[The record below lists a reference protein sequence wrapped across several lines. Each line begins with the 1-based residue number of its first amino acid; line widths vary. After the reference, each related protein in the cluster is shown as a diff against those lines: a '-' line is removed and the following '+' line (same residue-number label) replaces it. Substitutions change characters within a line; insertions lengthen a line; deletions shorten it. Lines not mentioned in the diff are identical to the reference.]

1 MQILPA
7 DPLANDGITGF
18 ARRFRRGEITA
29 AAATEAYLA
38 RIAALDDVL
47 GAYEYVARDTA
58 LAQAQAI
65 DRLRASGTDL
75 GPLMGVPVAIKDII
89 AVDGMPTTAGS
100 DLDVTDLIGGEGSF
114 VKRLRRLGCVIL
126 GKVKTVEFALG
137 SSGTNYTRG
146 TPRNPWDAKTFRVVS
161 GSSSGSGVAMAA
173 GLCGFTIGSDTGG
186 SVRGPAAFCGVVGT
200 KTTAG
205 LWPVDGVFPL
215 SRTFDTLG
223 PLTRSAAD
231 AAVVLAALLDA
242 PIPQPISPQRLRL
255 GRPKSFFFDGADRE
269 VVACIDAALAELVR
283 AGAQV
288 IEFDLP
294 EFAEHTQVFTT
305 ISRPELIAGFGRE
318 RFLASKMRMNPDV
331 ADRAAPGLTVSA
343 DAYVR
348 ALWRHREMCEIAKVA
363 MRDLDAWVGPT
374 KLRLPP
380 PYSGAFQSLEAD
392 RALTEA
398 CAGPTRVAT
407 AFGLCAVSQP
417 VQRYGAPLPVGMQVI
432 CPGFAE
438 LKLLSVALAI
448 EQIVGP
454 PPVPDLSGFL
464 AA

>member
-1 MQILPA
+1 
-7 DPLANDGITGF
+7 
-18 ARRFRRGEITA
+18 
-29 AAATEAYLA
+29 
-38 RIAALDDVL
+38 
-47 GAYEYVARDTA
+47 
-58 LAQAQAI
+58 
-65 DRLRASGTDL
+65 
-75 GPLMGVPVAIKDII
+75 
-89 AVDGMPTTAGS
+89 
-100 DLDVTDLIGGEGSF
+100 
-114 VKRLRRLGCVIL
+114 
-126 GKVKTVEFALG
+126 
-137 SSGTNYTRG
+137 
-146 TPRNPWDAKTFRVVS
+146 
-161 GSSSGSGVAMAA
+161 
-173 GLCGFTIGSDTGG
+173 
-186 SVRGPAAFCGVVGT
+186 
-200 KTTAG
+200 
-205 LWPVDGVFPL
+205 
-215 SRTFDTLG
+215 
-223 PLTRSAAD
+223 
-231 AAVVLAALLDA
+231 
-242 PIPQPISPQRLRL
+242 
-255 GRPKSFFFDGADRE
+255 
-269 VVACIDAALAELVR
+269 
-283 AGAQV
+283 
-288 IEFDLP
+288 LP